1 VNNAVVK
8 SPLIIS
14 NNFSGKRSIAVLAK
28 DIWKW
33 KLQVAP
39 KGLDVFD
46 NFIVNS
52 LRWLRASEEQKLVKI
67 KTSKKIFSQGEQI
80 EFIGE
85 VVDESLNP
93 VSDAEI
99 KINISSGTNKFE
111 ADMQNVGSGLYEG
124 SIVINET
131 GDFKFSAQAESNGRK
146 LGNDNGSFNIG
157 EIDIEMINPVMNYS
171 LLNLLANETG
181 GEFYSTI
188 NYTPLLERLKNL
200 KINSS
205 KERIVTS
212 EISLWSDTWML
223 IIAIFLFAT
232 EWFIR
237 KRNGML

>member
-1 VNNAVVK
+1 M
-8 SPLIIS
+8 
-14 NNFSGKRSIAVLAK
+14 
-28 DIWKW
+28 
-33 KLQVAP
+33 
-39 KGLDVFD
+39 
-46 NFIVNS
+46 
-52 LRWLRASEEQKLVKI
+52 
-67 KTSKKIFSQGEQI
+67 
-80 EFIGE
+80 
-85 VVDESLNP
+85 DESLNP

-99 KINISSGTNKFE
+99 KINISSDTNKFE

-124 SIVINET
+124 SIVINEP
-131 GDFKFSAQAESNGRK
+131 GDFKFSAQAESNDRI

-181 GEFYSTI
+181 GEYYSPN
-188 NYTPLLERLKNL
+188 NYSPLLEKLKNL

-212 EISLWSDTWML
+212 EISLWSDSWML
-223 IIAIFLFAT
+223 MLAIFLFSM

>member
-1 VNNAVVK
+1 MNNGIVK

-67 KTSKKIFSQGEQI
+67 KTSKKIFSQGERI
-80 EFIGE
+80 EFLGE

-111 ADMQNVGSGLYEG
+111 TDMQNVGPGLYEG

-131 GDFKFSAQAESNGRK
+131 GDFKFSAQAEINGRI
-146 LGNDNGSFNIG
+146 LGKDNGSFNIG

-181 GEFYSTI
+181 GEYYSPN
-188 NYTPLLERLKNL
+188 NYSPLLEKLKNL

-212 EISLWSDTWML
+212 EINLWSDTWML